1 MCLLGFGPFATSPRA
16 CTEKQ
21 SLASPPLAFSSVPEG
36 SRNESTER
44 SLRTEAELG
53 RLLAAADGYRVV
65 TSSGKQIGWL
75 DHVRYERH
83 ADRPDEIVV
92 RSRRLFGTRRRSL
105 PFEAVAVVRPRE
117 RTVVLRT
124 THGAIER
131 SPSA

>member
-1 MCLLGFGPFATSPRA
+1 M
-16 CTEKQ
+16 
-21 SLASPPLAFSSVPEG
+21 PEG
-36 SRNESTER
+36 SRDESTER
-44 SLRTEAELG
+44 SLRTEAERG

-92 RSRRLFGTRRRSL
+92 RSPACSGRAGVPS